1 VKSIIAILIG
11 AVLALAG
18 CAATVSTRV
27 TPGMTEKEVRGIGG
41 KPALEQKLVGGET
54 AWDYTLQPSGYFTW
68 RVVFAPDGRV
78 RQVRNLTTYEN
89 SLKIMPGMTEAEVVE
104 IMGPTFIREK
114 YWLGTY
120 SIGYR
125 YMDDA
130 IFMMLTVLMSKD
142 GRVTNAIWQ
151 PDNIMYDATSEGG
164 GFK

>member
-1 VKSIIAILIG
+1 MKSIIAIMVG
-11 AVLALAG
+11 AVVLLTG
-18 CAATVSTRV
+18 CAATVSSRV

-41 KPALEQKLVGGET
+41 RPALEQKLAGGET
-54 AWDYTLQPSGYFTW
+54 GWDYTLQPSGYFTW

-78 RQVRNLTTYEN
+78 REVRNLTTYEN
-89 SLKIMPGMTEAEVVE
+89 SLKITTGMTEAEVVG

-142 GRVTNAIWQ
+142 GRVTGAIWQ
-151 PDNIMYDATSEGG
+151 PDNIMYDAVSSGEGHR
-164 GFK
+164 